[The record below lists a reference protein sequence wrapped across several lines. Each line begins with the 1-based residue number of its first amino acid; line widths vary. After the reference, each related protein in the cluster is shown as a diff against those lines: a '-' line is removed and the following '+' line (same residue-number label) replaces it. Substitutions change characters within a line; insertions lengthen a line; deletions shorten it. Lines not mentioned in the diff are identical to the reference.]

1 MNSLSLKFLFHPFK
15 TFYVFCLIMA
25 LILGSSMAAQT
36 YFDQVSF
43 LKQEMAQMNSGN
55 LNNQSIHFN
64 IQVAY
69 VILSMIFFNGR
80 TSILRLK
87 HKYKITQVTT
97 LKSTFSTYQIIAT
110 FWLNQDVWVAS
121 ACFLV
126 WQSFYFAL

>member
-1 MNSLSLKFLFHPFK
+1 
-15 TFYVFCLIMA
+15 MA

-110 FWLNQDVWVAS
+110 F
-121 ACFLV
+121 
-126 WQSFYFAL
+126 